1 MLRQKMEHGERG
13 FVKRVKRRK
22 NVWRKSE
29 IISLKKLAEFRKLFL
44 HCRLTAGVFI
54 HVKRR
59 LERFS
64 CFDPS
69 AMSEQYSL

>member
-29 IISLKKLAEFRKLFL
+29 IILLKKACGVPQAFFTLPPDGWRFHTRQAPLGALFL
-44 HCRLTAGVFI
+44 LRSQR
-54 HVKRR
+54 HV
-59 LERFS
+59 
-64 CFDPS
+64 
-69 AMSEQYSL
+69 